1 LISGITHKQLYSTEL
16 FKYTNEGI
24 ERRADM
30 AEMFK
35 KINSDL
41 SAAMKARDT
50 FRLGVIR
57 MMKSKVL
64 NVNARG
70 DLPDAEIIKIFQK
83 YAKSLKDAIVETKKV
98 NRPEAVAKLEGEL
111 KIVEEYL
118 PKMLSEAEVR
128 DVVAGVIA
136 EVGATSPKDTGK
148 VMKALMGKGL
158 NIDGSLVSKI
168 ASEALKNEKA

>member
-1 LISGITHKQLYSTEL
+1 
-16 FKYTNEGI
+16 
-24 ERRADM
+24 M

-35 KINSDL
+35 KINRDL
-41 SAAMKARDT
+41 AAAMKARDT
-50 FRLGVIR
+50 FRLEVIR

-70 DLPDAEIIKIFQK
+70 DLPDPEIIKVLQK
-83 YAKSLKDAIVETKKV
+83 YAKSLKDAIEETKKV

-118 PKMLSEAEVR
+118 PKMLSEAEVK
-128 DVVAGVIA
+128 DAVVKAIA

-148 VMKALMGKGL
+148 VMKAMMAKGF
-158 NIDGSLVSKI
+158 NVDGSLVSRFV
-168 ASEALKNEKA
+168 SEALKNEKA